1 MQKTIGQK
9 IREKTWWLNLGGKI
23 KFILC
28 VEASSEVGGTEA
40 VIVVGLGLVAGVD
53 MTTTEDGVMIVS
65 FSS

>member
-1 MQKTIGQK
+1 M
-9 IREKTWWLNLGGKI
+9 RKI

-28 VEASSEVGGTEA
+28 IEASSEVGGNEA

-65 FSS
+65 FSSLESSL